1 MDYLIAS
8 KLYTILVLLLTI
20 NGYNCTCY
28 FPIEYQGTF
37 MMQTQASSSS
47 SSSSNEVTYSEITI
61 EADAI
66 SPWGSCHERNGTN
79 VILTDSTGPDTNCMR
94 CLHLSLKTGNILQIH
109 AEGLARCYT
118 NVEAAKATC
127 PTDKTLKE
135 NRSTLE
141 LILFRKHIPVENIE
155 TIEKVF
161 CPINGRYKLTYT
173 TNNGQDQCTS
183 SPSDISNCPKG
194 NVLSARFRKCQSI
207 PDQEIQF
214 QCLGDWENTNGGS
227 DRFIALLDL
236 SSEPRNRPKYRCGM
250 FRENSTNGQIYVSL
264 SADSTCS
271 TNLVNAR
278 IGYETLTLT
287 PTIGDKIM
295 TRYPITESIKCRFP
309 DWTQGKWDRSRID
322 GNQFKFKDVV
332 NNYRTLTSKCI
343 MRQSNTP
350 NDRFIVHSSTQCY
363 TLEFQFGAKSS
374 PNLLAHLCDDQHFT
388 SNNWI
393 TQGRKIVTI
402 QTPCPITGD
411 YTGIVPNVTGLC
423 AKVSSDCNNPD
434 IMYHSVSS
442 CENASHVFEER
453 EYRCLG
459 NWEEDGILYTFTQ
472 RRDATGYQ
480 CFAGKILGNGEV
492 AYIREAGENCIR
504 AEHPLTVGMKITK
517 QVACQR
523 IITTTK
529 APWPLR
535 TDRIYQ
541 VHKAQP
547 SFQPALRT
555 VSTKP
560 IAQPL
565 PHHIPRPIQ
574 SMLGFNDNNPHWY
587 QSDPPAKKIWKPA
600 SITPFKQ
607 SKMHRSSG
615 SSICPIILLTIAFAF
630 LSSLVR

>member
-1 MDYLIAS
+1 
-8 KLYTILVLLLTI
+8 
-20 NGYNCTCY
+20 
-28 FPIEYQGTF
+28 

-236 SSEPRNRPKYRCGM
+236 SSEPRNRPKYRCG
-250 FRENSTNGQIYVSL
+250 
-264 SADSTCS
+264 
-271 TNLVNAR
+271 
-278 IGYETLTLT
+278 
-287 PTIGDKIM
+287 TI
-295 TRYPITESIKCRFP
+295 S
-309 DWTQGKWDRSRID
+309 
-322 GNQFKFKDVV
+322 
-332 NNYRTLTSKCI
+332 
-343 MRQSNTP
+343 
-350 NDRFIVHSSTQCY
+350 Y

-630 LSSLVR
+630 LSSLHPKRPRNTMKNDKPNVKSTSHLLVQALLDEESKPMKYLIAIVF

>member
-1 MDYLIAS
+1 
-8 KLYTILVLLLTI
+8 
-20 NGYNCTCY
+20 
-28 FPIEYQGTF
+28 

-66 SPWGSCHERNGTN
+66 SPWGSCHERNGSN

-141 LILFRKHIPVENIE
+141 LILFHIEASSHIIK
-155 TIEKVF
+155 T
-161 CPINGRYKLTYT
+161 CPYFVGFISLT
-173 TNNGQDQCTS
+173 NLIS
-183 SPSDISNCPKG
+183 S
-194 NVLSARFRKCQSI
+194 
-207 PDQEIQF
+207 
-214 QCLGDWENTNGGS
+214 
-227 DRFIALLDL
+227 
-236 SSEPRNRPKYRCGM
+236 
-250 FRENSTNGQIYVSL
+250 
-264 SADSTCS
+264 DSTCS

-350 NDRFIVHSSTQCY
+350 NDRFIVHSSTQCGESFY
-363 TLEFQFGAKSS
+363 TCVWMKRRSANTLEFQFGAKSS

-600 SITPFKQ
+600 SMKRTHK
-607 SKMHRSSG
+607 RASSQ
-615 SSICPIILLTIAFAF
+615 
-630 LSSLVR
+630 